1 MDDYPGNSRELP
13 VKKAVAKP
21 ADEPKTE
28 KVVTGEVI
36 ARKKPLHRRFVE
48 TFMGGD
54 ARGAVDYVVMEVLIP
69 AARDAIADA
78 VSQGVEKI
86 VFGEVKSSRR
96 GSRYSGSTSTTSYTR
111 YSSPTR
117 ANSYGRPEPRL
128 SHKAR
133 ANHDFKEIV
142 VATRIEAESVLEELD
157 HMIQKYGNASVS
169 SFYNLVGIT
178 GDYTD
183 NKWGWTDSRG
193 FDIERVREGYLL
205 DLPKPEPID

>member
-13 VKKAVAKP
+13 VKKAQPKQKE
-21 ADEPKTE
+21 EPKVE

-36 ARKKPLHRRFVE
+36 TRKKPLHRRFVE

-96 GSRYSGSTSTTSYTR
+96 GSSRYASTGQTSYTR

-117 ANSYGRPEPRL
+117 ANSYGRPEPRM
-128 SHKAR
+128 SYRAR

-142 VATRIEAESVLEELD
+142 LATRIEAESVLEEMD
-157 HMIQKYGNASVS
+157 AHIGRYGSVS
-169 SFYNLVGIT
+169 VTNLYNLIGIT

-183 NKWGWTDSRG
+183 SKWGWKDSRG

-205 DLPKPEPID
+205 DIPKPEPID

>member
-13 VKKAVAKP
+13 VKKAVAPPKE
-21 ADEPKTE
+21 EPKTE

-36 ARKKPLHRRFVE
+36 TRKRPLHRRFIE
-48 TFMGGD
+48 TFAGGD
-54 ARGAVDYVVMEVLIP
+54 ARGAMDYVVMEVLIP

-96 GSRYSGSTSTTSYTR
+96 GSRYSGSAQTSYTR
-111 YSSPTR
+111 YSSPTK
-117 ANSYGRPEPRL
+117 ANSYGRPEPRM
-128 SHKAR
+128 SYKAR

-142 VATRIEAESVLEELD
+142 LATRIEAESVLEELD
-157 HMIQKYGNASVS
+157 TMIQKYGTASVTNL
-169 SFYNLVGIT
+169 YNLVGIT

-183 NKWGWTDSRG
+183 NKWGWNESRG
-193 FDIERVREGYLL
+193 FDISRVREGYLL